1 MVVSGGFEPPTSTM
15 STWRSTTKLTDYKS
29 PIKKANSKNTENNK
43 CLSSFEQKTP
53 PQIKVK
59 FNFIKILQ
67 CLISIR
73 LFCSD
78 KLLLLKNL

>member
-29 PIKKANSKNTENNK
+29 PIKKANSKNTENNN
-43 CLSSFEQKTP
+43 CLSSFEQETSP
-53 PQIKVK
+53 NIKVR

-67 CLISIR
+67 CLILIRSI
-73 LFCSD
+73 CGD
-78 KLLLLKNL
+78 NLLRLKNL